1 MAEVAP
7 PVAQTS
13 SAGSLRTKQ
22 EFSQKTAVQSFRN
35 NAQVSRAANVLNTF
49 QVQQE
54 GSEIRVLD
62 ADGSTYTGK
71 IEQLAKTRELD
82 SRITARRAMAKQA
95 RRHDAQAVGETESA
109 APHSYF
115 RATGYN
121 VSLKKTLVFEGNYA
135 ALAPQQPGTATTN
148 DKERAE
154 QSRNRARIVG
164 TVRVNGGA
172 PVEVDPI
179 AETPEPAAT
188 KKSEND

>member
-1 MAEVAP
+1 LHSSPSLAVVGEPIGHRGYRSTLRRCVF
-7 PVAQTS
+7 QT
-13 SAGSLRTKQ
+13 R
-22 EFSQKTAVQSFRN
+22 RY
-35 NAQVSRAANVLNTF
+35 AAK
-49 QVQQE
+49 
-54 GSEIRVLD
+54 
-62 ADGSTYTGK
+62 A
-71 IEQLAKTRELD
+71 
-82 SRITARRAMAKQA
+82 AR
-95 RRHDAQAVGETESA
+95 ETESA
-109 APHSYF
+109 SPQSYF
-115 RATGYN
+115 RATGNN